1 MLPADPR
8 LEHTSVTVLLTKPQ
22 VSQPLPAPLSV
33 VGCALHQFSH
43 VWLCATPW
51 TVARRA
57 PLSIGSP
64 RPEYWSRLPFPS
76 PGHLSDPENEP
87 GSPALQAGFFTTDHW
102 GSCSVS
108 LHHPPPFSGSLCS
121 DPKGLPS
128 APRTACSSHHRASA
142 GSAPFSLSYFTR
154 FLDTAA
160 YGLPQRLSSEE
171 SASNARDAGDSWQP
185 TRHKV
190 AKSRTWPN
198 PTQGSSLSLLHC
210 RQIFTVETTREAP
223 VKFNHPLNIL
233 IILCP
238 FSTWPLYSLWLHFCG
253 IPREICLIH

>member
-8 LEHTSVTVLLTKPQ
+8 LEHTSVTDLLTKPQ

-33 VGCALHQFSH
+33 VGCALHRFSH

-108 LHHPPPFSGSLCS
+108 LHNPPPFSGSLCS

-142 GSAPFSLSYFTR
+142 GSAPFSLPYFTR
-154 FLDTAA
+154 FLLILRLTGFPSGSAVKN
-160 YGLPQRLSSEE
+160 LPAMQEMQETPDSLHATRLQRVSH
-171 SASNARDAGDSWQP
+171 D
-185 TRHKV
+185 
-190 AKSRTWPN
+190 
-198 PTQGSSLSLLHC
+198 PTQPRDPASVCCTAGRSSLSKPPGKPLLNL
-210 RQIFTVETTREAP
+210 T
-223 VKFNHPLNIL
+223 
-233 IILCP
+233 
-238 FSTWPLYSLWLHFCG
+238 
-253 IPREICLIH
+253 IC